1 MAQTPENWNT
11 KEEVTSTKL
20 NNINTTL
27 MGNIVDNEMEIGN
40 VKNYNQQARAVILGN
55 GIYQGFE
62 LTEAG
67 LDITL
72 TAGAG
77 IVGGVVVLTAEKI
90 LTLTDDN
97 INYIY
102 LNNENGIEQS
112 TLPEN
117 IGTYDQELYEVEVS
131 GGSIIGIIDKRKQ
144 LDTLETIYNTQKAE
158 INKKKTES
166 GSGSETI
173 IASGETVINITHI
186 EGICG
191 EPAITLD
198 NVNVSYEITGKTD
211 SGFDLKLINTNTAE
225 ETVNYTWERKV
236 IEL

>member
-40 VKNYNQQARAVILGN
+40 IKTYNQQARAVILGN

-62 LTEAG
+62 LTQNL

-77 IVGGVVVLTAEKI
+77 IVGGVVVLTAEKTI
-90 LTLTDDN
+90 TLTDN
-97 INYIY
+97 ETNYIY

-112 TLPEN
+112 ILPEN
-117 IGTYDQELYEVEVS
+117 IGDYDQELYQIEVS
-131 GGSIIGIIDKRKQ
+131 AGSIVSITDMRKQ
-144 LDTLETIYNTQKAE
+144 LLTLEDLLTEFQNE
-158 INKKKTES
+158 MNKKQLLT
-166 GSGSETI
+166 GNGTETI
-173 IASGETVINITHI
+173 AVSGETTVNITHT

-191 EPAITLD
+191 EPVITLD
-198 NVNVSYEITGKTD
+198 NVNIDYEVLSKTD
-211 SGFDLKLINTNTAE
+211 SSFEVKLINTNTAE
-225 ETVNYTWERKV
+225 ETVNYDWERKV
-236 IEL
+236 YVM